1 MTGSTEG
8 SSIGGSQGQGVV
20 LEHPSM
26 GRSNWDR
33 CLPLP
38 PNLNC
43 PVESPSNSLA
53 SNNICHVPGGLYELH
68 SSPSESSKS
77 YPSSI
82 HRISNESVLTPTSG
96 YSSVSSTSSYG
107 GDHLIDMREKL
118 RSKRSA
124 TSTPSLSR
132 SGSQSHHYSS
142 TSRPESYQERSL
154 LLQLVEPE
162 SGVSENGMSKFPSA
176 PISPFDMPSYSP
188 FFKPI
193 ATSAF
198 VPHAHS

>member
-20 LEHPSM
+20 LGKSVTLHAHGVDGKRQHPSM

-154 LLQLVEPE
+154 LLQLVEPG
-162 SGVSENGMSKFPSA
+162 SFASNR
-176 PISPFDMPSYSP
+176 SYSGQP
-188 FFKPI
+188 QPLSTRI
-193 ATSAF
+193 TCR
-198 VPHAHS
+198 